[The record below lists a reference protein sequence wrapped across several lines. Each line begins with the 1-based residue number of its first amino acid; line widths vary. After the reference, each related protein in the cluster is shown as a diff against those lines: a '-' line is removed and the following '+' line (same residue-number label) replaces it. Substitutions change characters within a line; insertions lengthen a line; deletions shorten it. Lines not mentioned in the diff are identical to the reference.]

1 MKNEYQKKIGSGT
14 LVVILAA
21 LTFLI
26 YVSSAYTEQE
36 HLYILQNKYEKS
48 IVEFYEKDYNNINE
62 YYQKVYDRLK

>member
-1 MKNEYQKKIGSGT
+1 MKNKYQKKIGSGT
-14 LVVILAA
+14 LVVILTA